1 MHKPFLLS
9 VLFFCNIFFANAQ
22 SADKKISLAD
32 ARKIYNTAADPEK
45 KLEAALIIINK
56 YSGEGGALDDTAQRL
71 IYAAR
76 ELNRGKDNDTITYY
90 LQIWQTEIF
99 YYAGLYQF
107 GIGSAEK
114 QIEYGFKVKDSFLI
128 ASAYFFKAI
137 NLLELDSFHLVKI
150 NLDKALV
157 FYPKYKPKIAYRKLA
172 YHNQLVNV
180 YAENFFE
187 QKKYD
192 SALYYNSSALQEAY
206 SEKSLRGMPA
216 GHLVQGKIFFE
227 LKKYD
232 SANYHF
238 NKTIELGWQNAHT
251 DLVLAAYGKQ
261 ILLQKNDKLITA
273 DFLKRGLALID
284 SEVINNSFKTFFY
297 KDAIEVCNAQGNIT
311 TVQILQNKLLDIK
324 DTDTK
329 IGNKLVQSITTQ
341 IIDNENKLLKLQI
354 EGFEKQKKLRNL
366 QLLIAILLFGLILSV
381 FLFVIRRNKAKYAL
395 LQQQSLIA
403 RELHDDVGAS
413 VSSIGM
419 YAEIAGRRLAADAAA
434 LLPLNSI
441 SETVYEVSNNLKDI
455 VWFIQ
460 PENEQFKKLTERIQQ
475 YAEPL
480 CVQLDI
486 ALTFKYTSAEQLDKL
501 TLVTK
506 KSIFLCCKEAINNS
520 IKYAKATALN
530 VDFLAENNMLQITIA
545 DNGIGIDS
553 NAKQGNGI
561 INLKTRIKALQGD
574 ITWENRHGTKVIMQI
589 PLSKTNMGKN

>member
-1 MHKPFLLS
+1 MHRLFVLWAFL
-9 VLFFCNIFFANAQ
+9 FGNIFFVNAQ
-22 SADKKISLAD
+22 SSNSKIILAD
-32 ARKIYNTAADPEK
+32 ARTIYNTTADPEK
-45 KLEAALIIINK
+45 KLDAALIIINK

-71 IYAAR
+71 IYAAK

-107 GIGSAEK
+107 GISSSEK
-114 QIEYGFKVKDSFLI
+114 QIEYGFRVKDSFLI

-137 NLLELDSFHLVKI
+137 NLLELDSFHSVKI
-150 NLDKALV
+150 NLDKALA
-157 FYPKYKPKIAYRKLA
+157 FYPNYKAKIAYRKLA

-192 SALYYNSSALQEAY
+192 SALYYNSLALQEAY
-206 SEKSLRGMPA
+206 NEKSSRGMPA
-216 GHLVQGKIFFE
+216 GHLVQGKVFLE
-227 LKKYD
+227 LKKND

-261 ILLQKNDKLITA
+261 LLLQKGNKSKVA
-273 DFLKRGLALID
+273 DFLKRGLALIE
-284 SEVINNSFKTFFY
+284 SEVVNNSFKTFFY
-297 KDAIEVCNAQGNIT
+297 KDAIEVCNAQGNLIA
-311 TVQILQNKLLDIK
+311 VQILQNKLLDIK

-341 IIDNENKLLKLQI
+341 IIDNENKLLKLRV
-354 EGFEKQKKLRNL
+354 EDFEKQKRLRNL

-419 YAEIAGRRLAADAAA
+419 YAEIAGRRLPADADA
-434 LLPLNSI
+434 LLPLNNI

-480 CVQLDI
+480 CAQLNI
-486 ALTFKYTSAEQLDKL
+486 ALTFKYMPAEQLDKL
-501 TLVTK
+501 TLLAK

-520 IKYAKATALN
+520 IKYAKASTLY
-530 VDFLAENNMLQITIA
+530 VHFLAQNNTLEIMIA

-553 NAKQGNGI
+553 NVKQGNGI